1 MGTTW
6 AATEAQAEV
15 EYNPRPKETQKKKGN
30 FISRWLLKSLKS
42 AVAEEQQERE
52 AMNSIKVPRGLQ
64 IGTSGPS
71 IDSEKGIRFQ
81 VYKAQGGYV
90 IETST
95 YDRSRDRHVN
105 GLHIINDGEKFGDK
119 IEKII
124 TLEALK
130 A

>member
-1 MGTTW
+1 MGETGY
-6 AATEAQAEV
+6 AVAEEAQV
-15 EYNPRPKETQKKKGN
+15 EYNPRQKAKPKKKGN
-30 FISRWLLKSLKS
+30 FISRWLLNSLKN
-42 AVAEEQQERE
+42 AAAEEQKERE
-52 AMNSIKVPRGLQ
+52 MNSIKAPRSLQ

-90 IETST
+90 IETAT
-95 YDRSRDRHVN
+95 YDRSRDRHIN